1 MAQIHADLEATVAVL
16 AAFAGVD
23 DRRGPRIT
31 STTTTD
37 PRPLVSDPFRLGND
51 LDGADI
57 LDRLERN
64 GSPEGWAAMARFID
78 AFCVNDIGAAD
89 LALSDA
95 RLWAASK

>member
-1 MAQIHADLEATVAVL
+1 MARLLSADT
-16 AAFAGVD
+16 
-23 DRRGPRIT
+23 
-31 STTTTD
+31 
-37 PRPLVSDPFRLGND
+37 RPLRSDPFGLGLD

-89 LALSDA
+89 LAVSDA